1 MQLHRLGADAPEA
14 ALLAAA
20 AVAADPEPRRGE
32 GSGRDSTEADLEL
45 DTLMATLM
53 CS

>member
-1 MQLHRLGADAPEA
+1 MGIDAPEA

-20 AVAADPEPRRGE
+20 AVASNTEPRIGARAPNE
-32 GSGRDSTEADLEL
+32 SELEL
-45 DTLMATLM
+45 DALMATLM